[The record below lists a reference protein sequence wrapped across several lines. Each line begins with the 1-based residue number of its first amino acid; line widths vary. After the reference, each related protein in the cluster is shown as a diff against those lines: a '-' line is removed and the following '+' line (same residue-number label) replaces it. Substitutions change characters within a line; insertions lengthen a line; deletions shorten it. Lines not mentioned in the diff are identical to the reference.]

1 MLDFV
6 IIYFSKGSADS
17 RLGPMRTSM
26 RMQKR
31 SAILQPHTLCEDAG
45 GLIVELYIESV
56 DCCYVANCLPII
68 PVQ

>member
-1 MLDFV
+1 
-6 IIYFSKGSADS
+6 
-17 RLGPMRTSM
+17 M

-56 DCCYVANCLPII
+56 DCCYVAII
-68 PVQ
+68 CPSSQYSSNRTVLISTGKHL